1 MLEAGLNWR
10 RIESF
15 SGWLWSERRFACNM
29 LMMLICSLLLFIV
42 DVPEAGSSRKCYQT
56 CLLCIM
62 LLLLKMWNEVLF
74 PLAINRYEAR
84 FYFPLAIHIK
94 CVQSKNSSLFISY
107 VFWECVAFHVKYKV
121 KCTDAIIFS
130 LIKYEAITV
139 VVFLFRKRLECFKYL
154 TLLVS
159 VGNWLSVAVMHYIYL
174 AVSIFHCL
182 SFIQALFLH
191 HSISIALMLVRKHF
205 MNKHF
210 F

>member
-1 MLEAGLNWR
+1 MFLRLDRQENVIRLVFCA
-10 RIESF
+10 
-15 SGWLWSERRFACNM
+15 
-29 LMMLICSLLLFIV
+29 LFL
-42 DVPEAGSSRKCYQT
+42 PP
-56 CLLCIM
+56 
-62 LLLLKMWNEVLF
+62 KMWNQVLF
-74 PLAINRYEAR
+74 PLTINRCETR
-84 FYFPLAIHIK
+84 FYFPL
-94 CVQSKNSSLFISY
+94 QSTDVKPGFIFPLQSTLNVCRAKILHFLFHMCFEN
-107 VFWECVAFHVKYKV
+107 VL
-121 KCTDAIIFS
+121 TDAIIFS